1 MTKTKITKTEW
12 AYIVT
17 LVLLYMANSTLT
29 YYWG

>member
-1 MTKTKITKTEW
+1 MNQTKITKTEW
-12 AYIVT
+12 AYIVM